1 MSDPLPMTS
10 PMQKKP
16 TISAPINSL
25 TAASFVVLVRKRPV
39 AIEEATSPS
48 PLATCVNSA
57 GERWRQLGLGVVAED
72 RKTRTRVRDNPLNKS
87 HFDELFLSGSSD
99 QCFLVSK
106 TKELF
111 LFLSVYNK
119 GIKALNKIYYPTIA
133 NADKILQL
141 SWPMSITTF
150 HHLSQ

>member
-1 MSDPLPMTS
+1 MRQTTQTARYLS
-10 PMQKKP
+10 P
-16 TISAPINSL
+16 PIFNLMDSYEMHLLNNQYPPVGRSVRWSRFLHFQRL
-25 TAASFVVLVRKRPV
+25 TVS
-39 AIEEATSPS
+39 
-48 PLATCVNSA
+48 
-57 GERWRQLGLGVVAED
+57 QLLTFAYCICFL
-72 RKTRTRVRDNPLNKS
+72 PLNKS

-119 GIKALNKIYYPTIA
+119 GIDAMNKIYYPTIA